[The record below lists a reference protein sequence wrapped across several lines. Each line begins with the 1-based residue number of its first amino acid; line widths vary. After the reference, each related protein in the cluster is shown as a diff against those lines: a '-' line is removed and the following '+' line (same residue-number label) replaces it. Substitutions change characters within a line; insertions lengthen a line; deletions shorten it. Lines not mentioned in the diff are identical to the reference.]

1 MKTKLLLEY
10 FDIKTHLFIGDIDI
24 SHYDLNILNEIVPPE
39 AEADYEYC
47 ESAFIEEDS
56 FMALQQI
63 ISELKE
69 FNYKNYIF
77 NIITRRI

>member
-1 MKTKLLLEY
+1 MLEY
-10 FDIKTHLFIGDIDI
+10 FDIKTEVFIGEIDI
-24 SHYDLNILNEIVPPE
+24 SYYDLNILNEIVPPE

-56 FMALQQI
+56 FIALQQI

-69 FNYKNYIF
+69 FNYEDYIY
-77 NIITRRI
+77 NIITRRISL